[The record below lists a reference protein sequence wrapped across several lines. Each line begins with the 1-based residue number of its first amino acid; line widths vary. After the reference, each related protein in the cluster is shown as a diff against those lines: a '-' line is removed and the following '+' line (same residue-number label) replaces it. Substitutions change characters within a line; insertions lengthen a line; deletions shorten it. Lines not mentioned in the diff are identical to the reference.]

1 MINEV
6 DEALRSVVRA
16 EVVNATDVEVVFDA
30 PTRDWAARRNKPTID
45 MYLYD
50 IREDLRRR
58 QTGYVEKRDDRGVV
72 TERQPLPRFFK
83 LNYLITAW
91 TQRPEDEHRLLSAVL
106 ATFMK
111 YDNVPESYMSPLLV
125 DLGLPILLQVAYPLP
140 EGRQVPD
147 VWSSLGGDLKPSLDL
162 VATMAIQP
170 AAFYDVAQAVM
181 APLRLKS
188 SAQTTMEAD
197 DGVRYLR
204 NSSEEGEGSEEPPVA
219 ANADGGSPSRRTSPK
234 RTS

>member
-6 DEALRSVVRA
+6 DEALRSVITS
-16 EVVNATDVEVVFDA
+16 EVLSATDVEVVLDA

-45 MYLYD
+45 LYLYD

-58 QTGYVEKRDDRGVV
+58 QTGMIERRDERGVV
-72 TERQPLPRFFK
+72 TERQQLPRFFK
-83 LNYLITAW
+83 LAYLVTAW
-91 TQRPEDEHRLLSAVL
+91 TQRPEDEHRLLSATL

-111 YDNVPESYMSPLLV
+111 YDTLPERYMTPLLV
-125 DLGLPILLQVAYPLP
+125 ELGLPVMVQIAYPLP

-147 VWSSLGGDLKPSLDL
+147 VWSSLGGDLKPSLEL

-170 AAFYDVAQAVM
+170 DSFYEVAQAVL

-204 NSSEEGEGSEEPPVA
+204 NSAPEGGSSEEPPVP
-219 ANADGGSPSRRTSPK
+219 ANADGGPPSRRTSPK
-234 RTS
+234 RNS